1 MLQILPLTVDRI
13 AAVAADI
20 CAADQAELDAAG
32 IADTVG
38 MLLQAVPECAWV
50 NEARWDG
57 APVAIFGV
65 RSVGGMGVPW
75 MLTTC
80 HMDGAAS
87 SAVAIAARRAVMR
100 MRSDFSKL
108 ANLVHRRN
116 KRAIRFVEALGFTV
130 HRDTPRGPNAEFYL
144 FDWEREECAIR

>member
-75 MLTTC
+75 MLTTN
-80 HMDGAAS
+80 HMGVACGAAV
-87 SAVAIAARRAVMR
+87 AVAARRAVLCMR
-100 MRSDFSKL
+100 ADFNRL
-108 ANLVHRRN
+108 ANLVHRRYA
-116 KRAIRFVEALGFTV
+116 RAIRFIEALQFRV
-130 HRDTPRGPNAEFYL
+130 IREPAGPGGEFYL
-144 FDWEREECAIR
+144 FHWEREECVIH